1 MLPLAPKLPNITCI
15 CFAKI
20 PIPMAASIPC
30 MADEG
35 KKLLRD
41 PNRRIPR
48 INIRI
53 PENTIAANVNK

>member
-41 PNRRIPR
+41 PSKDT
-48 INIRI
+48 
-53 PENTIAANVNK
+53 ENKHQDSRKYNSC